1 MAEENKKSID
11 ELQTSADSLLAR
23 LNGQLGAEA
32 SKPEKDV
39 GAATPDDG
47 HSGGL
52 TDEKYNELYEK
63 YLGEKPSQGTGSSG
77 YEALHGSYDENRPGL
92 AYKKRGSKIRR
103 KRDGRNVRASKEYR
117 GCGKLC

>member
-32 SKPEKDV
+32 SKPEQDV

-63 YLGEKPSQGTGSSG
+63 AVTG
-77 YEALHGSYDENRPGL
+77 NRF
-92 AYKKRGSKIRR
+92 IRI
-103 KRDGRNVRASKEYR
+103 
-117 GCGKLC
+117 